1 MQGQLS
7 IWDLLEDKLAD
18 RYDDGIPNTIQE
30 VVEIIEQRTGLNFK
44 EKKPYKSIVGVYQSK
59 YKGITF
65 QTSLGRYAEGV
76 FDERRYI
83 SCYMDGGLWG
93 ESRSADSIDEA
104 IDRFKNWIEKLEEE
118 QE

>member
-7 IWDLLEDKLAD
+7 IFDLIEERLAD
-18 RYDDGIPNTIQE
+18 RYEDGIPDTIEE
-30 VVEIIEQRTGLNFK
+30 VVRLVEERTGLKFK
-44 EKKPYKSIVGVYQSK
+44 ALKPYKSLVGTYRSK
-59 YKGITF
+59 YKGVTF

-83 SCYMDGGLWG
+83 ECYMYGALWG
-93 ESRSADSIDEA
+93 TSRSADSIDEA
-104 IDRFKNWIEKLEEE
+104 IDRFKKWIEELEEE

>member
-18 RYDDGIPNTIQE
+18 RYDDGISNTIEE
-30 VVEIIEQRTGLNFK
+30 VVEIIEQRTGLKFK
-44 EKKPYKSIVGVYQSK
+44 EMKPYKSMVGIYRSK
-59 YKGITF
+59 YKGVTF

-83 SCYMDGGLWG
+83 QCYMYGALWG
-93 ESRSADSIDEA
+93 TSRSADSIDEA
-104 IDRFKNWIEKLEEE
+104 IDRFKKWVKEIEEE

>member
-18 RYDDGIPNTIQE
+18 RYDDGIPNTIEE
-30 VVEIIEQRTGLNFK
+30 VVEIIEQRTGLKFK
-44 EKKPYKSIVGVYQSK
+44 ALKPYKSMDETYRSK
-59 YKGITF
+59 YKGVRF
-65 QTSLGRYAEGV
+65 QIGLGRYAEGV

-93 ESRSADSIDEA
+93 TSRSADSIDEA
-104 IDRFKNWIEKLEEE
+104 IDRFKNWIEELEEE
-118 QE
+118 QK

>member
-7 IWDLLEDKLAD
+7 IWDIQDEKLAD
-18 RYDDGIPNTIQE
+18 EYDDGIPNTIEE
-30 VVEIIEQRTGLNFK
+30 VVEIIEQRTGLKFK
-44 EKKPYKSIVGVYQSK
+44 EKKPYKSMVGIYRSK
-59 YKGITF
+59 YKGVTF

-83 SCYMDGGLWG
+83 ECYMYGALWG
-93 ESRSADSIDEA
+93 TSRTADSIDEA
-104 IDRFKNWIEKLEEE
+104 IDRFKKWIGKIEEE